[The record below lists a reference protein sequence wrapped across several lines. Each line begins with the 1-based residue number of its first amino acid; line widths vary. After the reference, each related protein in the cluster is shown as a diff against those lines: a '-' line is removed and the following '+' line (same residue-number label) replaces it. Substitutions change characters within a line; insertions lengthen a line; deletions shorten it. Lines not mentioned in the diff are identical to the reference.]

1 MAELNALLIARALI
15 RTATGVP
22 VCPGCLYPDMTCDED
37 ESALCLG
44 CRNGVSFEGPETVH

>member
-1 MAELNALLIARALI
+1 MAELNARPLARALI
-15 RTATGVP
+15 RTATGIP
-22 VCPGCLYPDMTCDED
+22 VCAGCLYPDVTCDED